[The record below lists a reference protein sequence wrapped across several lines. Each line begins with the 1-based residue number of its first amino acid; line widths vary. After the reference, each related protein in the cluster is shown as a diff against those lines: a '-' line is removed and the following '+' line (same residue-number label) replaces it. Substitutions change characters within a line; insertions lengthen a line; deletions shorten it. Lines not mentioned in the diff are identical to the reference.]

1 MFELFSITSCNSL
14 FSTVKKKKI
23 LTVDICIYTQFK
35 ETYITKANK
44 DIPVNVHVYIK
55 THTHKAQRFYILHF
69 YLT

>member
-23 LTVDICIYTQFK
+23 LTVDTCICIYTQFK

-44 DIPVNVHVYIK
+44 DIPVNVHV
-55 THTHKAQRFYILHF
+55 
-69 YLT
+69 

>member
-35 ETYITKANK
+35 ETYITKADK
-44 DIPVNVHVYIK
+44 DIPVNVHV
-55 THTHKAQRFYILHF
+55 
-69 YLT
+69 